1 MSQPKFAVIG
11 HPIGH
16 TMSPFIHQQLF
27 AMRGLS
33 FDYDVF
39 DIPPQELEQ
48 WIPRLKEYTG
58 FNITIPNKE
67 AILPFL
73 DEIDPTAA
81 AFGSV
86 NTVKVQNGRMK
97 GFTTD
102 GPGCILALE
111 RGGVVP
117 RGNVLIAGTGGAARA
132 LAFALACYPG
142 VEQIT
147 LASRA
152 ASLPKGQAIAQA
164 AESFAH
170 STGHTARLLCV
181 PYEELEGTFDLML
194 NATSVGMRPNV
205 NGCPVSDDVIARCK
219 AVFDAVYNPGET
231 VLLQKARA
239 MGIPVVHG
247 IDMLVYQA
255 AAAQMIWDE
264 SARFESEAVARLCRL
279 AEEETQ
285 RRFQNR

>member
-1 MSQPKFAVIG
+1 MNHPQFAVIG

-33 FDYDVF
+33 FPYDVF
-39 DIPPQELEQ
+39 DIPPQDLEQ

-86 NTVKVQNGRMK
+86 NTVKVHNGRMK
-97 GFTTD
+97 GYTTD
-102 GPGCILALE
+102 GPGCILAIE
-111 RGGVVP
+111 RSGIMPHG
-117 RGNVLIAGTGGAARA
+117 RVLILGTGGAARA
-132 LAFALACYPG
+132 LAFALACYNG

-147 LASRA
+147 LAARTPSI
-152 ASLPKGQAIAQA
+152 PKGQAIAQA
-164 AESFAH
+164 AQDFAH
-170 STGHTARLLCV
+170 STGHPTNLTCV
-181 PYEELEGTFDLML
+181 PYETLEGEFDLML
-194 NATSVGMRPNV
+194 NATSVGMRPNID
-205 NGCPVSDDVIARCK
+205 GCPVSDDIISRCK

-231 VLLQKARA
+231 VLLQKASA

-264 SARFESEAVARLCRL
+264 TAHFESEAVARLCRL